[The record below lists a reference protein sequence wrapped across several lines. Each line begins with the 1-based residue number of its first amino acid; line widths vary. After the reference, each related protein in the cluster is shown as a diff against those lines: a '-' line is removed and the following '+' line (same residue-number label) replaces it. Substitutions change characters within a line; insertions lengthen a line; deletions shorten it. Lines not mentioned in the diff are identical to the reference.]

1 MNVANVTPAV
11 PPRPFIKWVGGK
23 TQLLPELTRRIPSQI
38 DRYYEPFL
46 GGGALFFHLQPEKA
60 VLTDIN
66 PDLISLYQVIR
77 DSVEDLIEDMGQHV
91 HNKDYYY
98 YVRGVDRTP
107 DYATW
112 TEVQRASRL
121 IYLNKTC
128 YNGLYRVNSK
138 GQFNVPFGRYRN
150 PTILNADNL
159 RACHRALQG
168 TAIATR
174 DFRAVGEKAQLGDF
188 VYFDPPYAPL
198 SATANFTG
206 YTKDGFDRDMQY
218 ALRDLCRDL
227 DRKGVRF
234 MVSNSSAPLVFDLYA
249 EFNVELVYATRL
261 INSKAGKRGKIPEV
275 LVTNGKA

>member
-1 MNVANVTPAV
+1 M

-23 TQLLPELTRRIPSQI
+23 TQLLPELVKRVPKTM

-46 GGGALFFHLQPEKA
+46 GGGALFFRLQPEQA
-60 VLTDIN
+60 ILTDIN
-66 PDLISLYQVIR
+66 SDLVSLYRVIR
-77 DSVEDLIEDMGQHV
+77 DSVEALIEDMDQHV
-91 HNKDYYY
+91 YDKDYFY
-98 YVRGVDRTP
+98 RLRSVDRTSA
-107 DYATW
+107 YKTW
-112 TEVQRASRL
+112 TDVQRASRL

-138 GQFNVPFGRYRN
+138 GQFNVPFGRYTN

-159 RACHRALQG
+159 RACSRALQG
-168 TAIATR
+168 TAIALT
-174 DFRAVGEKAQLGDF
+174 DFRAVSDAARPGDF

-227 DRKGVRF
+227 DRAGVQF
-234 MVSNSSAPLVFDLYA
+234 MVSNSSAPLVLDLYD
-249 EFNVELVYATRL
+249 EFTVDLVYATRL
-261 INSKAGKRGKIPEV
+261 INSKAGGRGKIPEV
-275 LVTNGKA
+275 LVTNSASAAANP

>member
-1 MNVANVTPAV
+1 M

-23 TQLLPELTRRIPSQI
+23 TQLLPELVKRVPKTM

-46 GGGALFFHLQPEKA
+46 GGGALFFRLQPEQA
-60 VLTDIN
+60 ILTDIN
-66 PDLISLYQVIR
+66 SDLVSLYRVIR
-77 DSVEDLIEDMGQHV
+77 DSVEALIEDMDQHV
-91 HNKDYYY
+91 YDKDYFY
-98 YVRGVDRTP
+98 RLRSVDRTSA
-107 DYATW
+107 YKTW
-112 TEVQRASRL
+112 TDVQRASRL

-138 GQFNVPFGRYRN
+138 GQFNVPFGRYTN

-159 RACHRALQG
+159 RACSRALQG
-168 TAIATR
+168 TAIALT
-174 DFRAVGEKAQLGDF
+174 DFRAVSDAAQPGDF

-227 DRKGVRF
+227 DRAGVQF
-234 MVSNSSAPLVFDLYA
+234 MVSNSSAPLVLDLYD
-249 EFNVELVYATRL
+249 EFTVDLVYATRL
-261 INSKAGKRGKIPEV
+261 INSKAGGRGKIPEV
-275 LVTNGKA
+275 LVTNSASAAANP